1 MEDSGGLDRDDEK
14 RSKGASKLEKGAQH
28 LKTRAMLF
36 LERTPQ
42 GEIAKRVREQLQM
55 LEPNMG

>member
-14 RSKGASKLEKGAQH
+14 RSKGASKLEKGTQR
-28 LKTRAMLF
+28 LKTRAVLF
-36 LERTPQ
+36 LEQTPQ